1 MLVMGD
7 RRMLQSQYC
16 WLRPHLGTRTGAL
29 CGTAQW
35 QAPTQT
41 EGHSSALQGA
51 ATRLEMAEL
60 WLS

>member
-1 MLVMGD
+1 
-7 RRMLQSQYC
+7 MLQSQYC

-41 EGHSSALQGA
+41 EGDSSALQGA
-51 ATRLEMAEL
+51 ATQLEMAEL